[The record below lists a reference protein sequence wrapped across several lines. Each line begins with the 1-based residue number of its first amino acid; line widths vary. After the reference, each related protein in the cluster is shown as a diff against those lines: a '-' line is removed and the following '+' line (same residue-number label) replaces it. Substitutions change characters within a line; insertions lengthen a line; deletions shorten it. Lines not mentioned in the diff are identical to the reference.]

1 MNDDRSVTIQ
11 VGGMDYEMVL
21 TTRAT
26 KEIAARYGG
35 LEKLGDELL
44 KAENFEA
51 AIDEIV
57 WLITLLVNQGILR
70 YNLKNRDKPKVL
82 ITGEEVELLTTPA
95 EMGSYKDAILAAM
108 VAGSA
113 RHIQSEEDPNQ
124 TKNAVTG

>member
-11 VGGMDYEMVL
+11 IGGMDYEMVL

-44 KAENFEA
+44 KAENFET

>member
-11 VGGMDYEMVL
+11 IGGTEFEMVL

-57 WLITLLVNQGILR
+57 WLVTLLVNQGILR
-70 YNLKNRDKPKVL
+70 YNLKNRDKPKGLV
-82 ITGEEVELLTTPA
+82 TAEEVELMTTPA

-113 RHIQSEEDPNQ
+113 RHVVSEEDPSQ

>member
-11 VGGMDYEMVL
+11 IGESTYEMVL

-57 WLITLLVNQGILR
+57 WLVTLLVNQGILR
-70 YNLKNRDKPKVL
+70 YNLKNRDKPKGLV
-82 ITGEEVELLTTPA
+82 TEEEVELMTTPA

-113 RHIQSEEDPNQ
+113 RTIESEDSSE